1 MAEIRES
8 EEFLEILEKLSPG
21 TPLREGIDQVVKSEK
36 GGLIVLANEDE
47 GKAVIESGFK
57 LNSDFTSQ
65 KLAELS
71 KMDRAVIVDRGL
83 NKITYANAYLVPDPT
98 IPSQETGTRHLAA
111 EKTAK
116 QLGVVTIAISAS
128 KGSVTIYFG
137 DTKYVLPDLAT
148 LHSKVN
154 QALRI
159 LEQYRESFSELS
171 RELIYLEFEGRVLP
185 ANVADLIQIAVR
197 MMDTEEEIKRWFI
210 ELGEDKELLEVQ
222 LEWLMLNVR
231 EFFQLVIK
239 DFRKDS
245 ERPAS
250 AIASKLEALPT
261 EDLVSTEKIMSELG
275 YEIGE
280 EVLDTRLPARG
291 YMALREIPR
300 IPMAVIER
308 LVDEFGTLENIMSAE
323 REELMDIKGIAE
335 VRAKSIQSGLNRLQR
350 GLSLMEVQ

>member
-1 MAEIRES
+1 MVDIKES
-8 EEFLEILEKLSPG
+8 EEFLEILKRVSPG
-21 TPLREGIDQVVKSEK
+21 TPLREGIDQIVKTEK
-36 GGLIVLANEDE
+36 GGLIVLADENEA
-47 GKAVIESGFK
+47 KKVVESGFK
-57 LNSDFTSQ
+57 LNSNFTSQ

-71 KMDRAVIVDRGL
+71 KMDRAVIVDENL
-83 NKITYANAYLVPDPT
+83 DEIIYANAYLVPDPT
-98 IPSQETGTRHLAA
+98 ISSQETGTRHLAA

-116 QLGVVTIAISAS
+116 QLGVVTIAVSAS

-148 LHSKVN
+148 VHSKVN

-185 ANVADLIQIAVR
+185 ANVTDLIQIAVR

-210 ELGEDKELLEVQ
+210 ELGEDRELLEVQ

-239 DFRKDS
+239 DFQKGS

-250 AIASKLEALPT
+250 AIASKLKDLPT
-261 EDLVSTEKIMSELG
+261 EDLVSTENIMSELG

-308 LVDEFGTLENIMSAE
+308 LVDEFGTLENIMKAE
-323 REELMDIKGIAE
+323 KEELMDIKGIAE

-350 GLSLMEVQ
+350 GLSLMEVR